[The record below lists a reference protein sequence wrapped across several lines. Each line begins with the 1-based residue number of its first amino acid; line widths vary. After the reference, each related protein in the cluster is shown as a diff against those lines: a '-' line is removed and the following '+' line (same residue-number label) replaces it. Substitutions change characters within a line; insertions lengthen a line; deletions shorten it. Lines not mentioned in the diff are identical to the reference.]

1 VTSRNIEVELA
12 DYSPVSEWRIE
23 LVERKGLGHPDYIAD
38 AASEVS
44 SVALSKYY
52 LENYN
57 MILHHN
63 VDKVLV
69 VGGQSKPRFGGGEV
83 LHPIYILIAGRATEF
98 VSLSNG
104 SLDRIPVGTIVIDAV
119 KKWISQNFRFLD
131 PERHVIVDYMI
142 RTGSV
147 DLVQTYETGLK
158 EKRRPLANDTSIGV
172 SYAPL
177 TPLETVVLGVERYL
191 NSREFKE
198 KLPEVGED
206 IKVMGLRVGNEVRL
220 TVAAA
225 MISHLI
231 NDLSHYLSVKEE
243 LTNRVEDYVVRELSR
258 IDEARKYDI
267 KVFVNS
273 ADIPE
278 KNSVYITVTGTSA
291 EHGDDGMT
299 GRGNRVNGLITPMRP
314 MSLEATAGK
323 NAVTHVGKIY
333 NVLANKIAVRIIN
346 EVPKVKEVYV
356 ELLSRIGHPIDDP
369 QMALVRLIPAQKE
382 AFNAI
387 KSDVTEIVN
396 EELENVTKIT
406 HEVLS
411 GKVMLF

>member
-1 VTSRNIEVELA
+1 
-12 DYSPVSEWRIE
+12 
-23 LVERKGLGHPDYIAD
+23 
-38 AASEVS
+38 
-44 SVALSKYY
+44 
-52 LENYN
+52 
-57 MILHHN
+57 M
-63 VDKVLV
+63 
-69 VGGQSKPRFGGGEV
+69 
-83 LHPIYILIAGRATEF
+83 
-98 VSLSNG
+98 
-104 SLDRIPVGTIVIDAV
+104 
-119 KKWISQNFRFLD
+119 
-131 PERHVIVDYMI
+131 
-142 RTGSV
+142 
-147 DLVQTYETGLK
+147 
-158 EKRRPLANDTSIGV
+158 
-172 SYAPL
+172 
-177 TPLETVVLGVERYL
+177 
-191 NSREFKE
+191 
-198 KLPEVGED
+198 
-206 IKVMGLRVGNEVRL
+206 MGLRVENEVRL

-243 LTNRVEDYVVRELSR
+243 LTNRVEDYVVKELSR
-258 IDEARKYDI
+258 IDETRKYDI

-382 AFNAI
+382 AFNVI

-396 EELENVTKIT
+396 EELENITKIT